1 MELFFFF
8 ASPTTLASLIADID
22 QVDTIAPDAV
32 ALRESCVLALVAN
45 VGDSEAIEMIEAA
58 GGER

>member
-1 MELFFFF
+1 MKLFFYF
-8 ASPTTLASLIADID
+8 ASPTTLASFIADID
-22 QVDTIAPDAV
+22 QLDTIAHDAV
-32 ALRESCVLALVAN
+32 ALRESCVAALVAI